1 MVNRDVACHEMG
13 KHRLCLDLGNNA
25 QDGEGGQTIG
35 EKHCDCDP
43 VSQEL
48 KNDLIVSSKVKAS
61 SVRSSV

>member
-1 MVNRDVACHEMG
+1 MVNRDVAYHEMG
-13 KHRLCLDLGNNA
+13 KHGFCLDLGNNA
-25 QDGEGGQTIG
+25 QDGESGQTIG

-48 KNDLIVSSKVKAS
+48 KNDLIVSSTVKAS